1 MFLRAIQILGGVVV
15 NKIDDKVLDDVYGG
29 STSLTGT
36 LLNAFNE
43 VIKTL
48 YDVGHAVGSS
58 IRRVVSGE
66 LCPFE

>member
-1 MFLRAIQILGGVVV
+1 MS
-15 NKIDDKVLDDVYGG
+15 KIDDKKLDEVYGG
-29 STSLTGT
+29 TTSLTGT
-36 LLNAFNE
+36 LLSAFND

-66 LCPFE
+66 LCPLD

>member
-1 MFLRAIQILGGVVV
+1 MS
-15 NKIDDKVLDDVYGG
+15 KIDDKCLDEIYGG

-36 LLNAFNE
+36 LLSAFDN

-58 IRRVVSGE
+58 LRRVISGE
-66 LCPFE
+66 LCPLK

>member
-1 MFLRAIQILGGVVV
+1 MSRIE
-15 NKIDDKVLDDVYGG
+15 DKELDFIYGG
-29 STSLTGT
+29 ATSLTGT
-36 LLNAFNE
+36 LLSAFND

-66 LCPFE
+66 LCPLK

>member
-1 MFLRAIQILGGVVV
+1 M
-15 NKIDDKVLDDVYGG
+15 NKIDDKMLDEVYGG

-66 LCPFE
+66 LCPLE